1 MKKLLMVL
9 AVVCI
14 PQVVTAD
21 TPSYV
26 EGKRAIEIIEQGTI
40 IEEVMRLERSTS
52 EFLKKFTVLFKGDG
66 YQCGVRINNDSI
78 ESRCLKLKLEDFSW
92 GW

>member
-40 IEEVMRLERSTS
+40 IEMRLERLTS

-66 YQCGVRINNDSI
+66 YQCGVKIFNNDSI
-78 ESRCLKLKLEDFSW
+78 ASRCLKLKLEDFKW
-92 GW
+92 

>member
-40 IEEVMRLERSTS
+40 IEMRLERLTS
-52 EFLKKFTVLFKGDG
+52 EFLKKFTVLFKGNG

-78 ESRCLKLKLEDFSW
+78 GIASRCLKLKLEDYR
-92 GW
+92 